1 MEGLRTVIAGGGLAG
16 LTAASVLP
24 DAVVLEREK
33 IPGGLLR
40 SPKHDGFIIDLVPHV
55 FFTPNL
61 KAIEFFEEK
70 VGAGRFFLHDS
81 DVRIWSHQALTRFPF
96 QCSLYGLPADVIVEC
111 LYEFAT
117 ARANPPDRIDNFYDF
132 SVATFGKGIVKHFL
146 EDYNK
151 KLWGVSELSQLTAD
165 WVGGKVITIELRDV
179 IEGAFIDRRYTSLPN
194 AQFRY
199 PKEGGIET
207 LALRTA
213 AHVERLELECEI
225 AAIDPDA
232 RTVTSTDGRGF
243 AYEHLI
249 YTLPLSV
256 LPAMIGNL
264 PSQVVDAVDS
274 LTYRD
279 VVAIHLGVG
288 RGQTV
293 PWHWMYYPEPE
304 DPFYR
309 VSFPSNMAPST
320 APPGCT
326 SIIAEIA
333 VDPGSPVDIEG
344 MTDDCIRALVRSGII
359 RNDDPILLK
368 KSYRLSPGY
377 VVYDAPRARAVEIIG
392 DYFREKG
399 IVPAG
404 RFGEWRFFNMDHT
417 IMSGLNAAATITGGE
432 GQ

>member
-1 MEGLRTVIAGGGLAG
+1 MERIRTVIAGGGLAG
-16 LTAASVLP
+16 LTAASVLSE
-24 DAVVLEREK
+24 AVVLEKEK

-40 SPKHDGFIIDLVPHV
+40 SPEHDGFIIDLVPHV

-117 ARANPPDRIDNFYDF
+117 ARANPPASIDNFYDF
-132 SVATFGKGIVKHFL
+132 AVATFGKGIVKHFL
-146 EDYNK
+146 RDYNR
-151 KLWGVSELSQLTAD
+151 KLWGVSELSELTAD
-165 WVGGKVITIELRDV
+165 WVGGKVITIDLKDV
-179 IEGAFIDRRYTSLPN
+179 IEGAFVDRRYTSLPN

-232 RTVTSTDGRGF
+232 RTVTTTDGRGF

-249 YTLPLSV
+249 YTLPLSA
-256 LPAMIGNL
+256 LPAVIGNL
-264 PSQVVDAVDS
+264 PGHVVDAVNS

-288 RGQTV
+288 REQTV
-293 PWHWMYYPEPE
+293 KWHWMYYPEPE

-326 SIIAEIA
+326 SIIAEVA
-333 VDPGSPVDIEG
+333 VDPGSPLDEERVTE
-344 MTDDCIRALVRSGII
+344 DCIRALVRSGII
-359 RNDDPILLK
+359 RDDDPILLK

-377 VVYDAPRARAVEIIG
+377 VVYDAHRARSVETIG
-392 DYFREKG
+392 EYFREKG

-417 IMSGLNAAATITGGE
+417 IMSGLNAAATIVGDE
-432 GQ
+432 GP

>member
-1 MEGLRTVIAGGGLAG
+1 MERLRTVIAGGGLAG
-16 LTAASVLP
+16 LTAGSVLP
-24 DAVVLEREK
+24 EAVVLERER

-40 SPKHDGFIIDLVPHV
+40 SPEHDGFIIDLVPHV
-55 FFTPNL
+55 FFTPNET
-61 KAIEFFEEK
+61 AIAFFEDK
-70 VGAGRFFLHDS
+70 VGEGRFFLHDS
-81 DVRIWSHQALTRFPF
+81 DVRIWSHDALTRFPF

-132 SVATFGKGIVKHFL
+132 AVATFGKGIVRHFL
-146 EDYNK
+146 EDYNR
-151 KLWGVSELSQLTAD
+151 KLWGVNELSELTAD

-179 IEGAFIDRRYTSLPN
+179 IEGAFVDRRYTSLPN

-213 AHVERLELECEI
+213 ERVERLELNWEI
-225 AAIDPDA
+225 AAIDPEA
-232 RTVTSTDGRGF
+232 KTVTATDGRAF
-243 AYEHLI
+243 AYEHLV

-256 LPAMIGNL
+256 LPRVVRNL
-264 PSQVVDAVDS
+264 PEEVAGAVNA

-279 VVAIHLGVG
+279 VVAVHLGVG
-288 RGQTV
+288 REQAV
-293 PWHWMYYPEPE
+293 KWHWMYYPEPQ

-326 SIIAEIA
+326 SIIAEVA
-333 VDPGSPVDIEG
+333 VDPTSPLDEG
-344 MTDDCIRALVRSGII
+344 RVTEECIKALTRSGVL
-359 RNDDPILLK
+359 RADDPILLK
-368 KSYRLSPGY
+368 RCYRLSPGY
-377 VVYDAPRARAVEIIG
+377 VVYDAPRARSVEVIG
-392 DYFREKG
+392 DYFSEKG

-417 IMSGLNAAATITGGE
+417 IMSGLQAAAKVSGG
-432 GQ
+432 GRP